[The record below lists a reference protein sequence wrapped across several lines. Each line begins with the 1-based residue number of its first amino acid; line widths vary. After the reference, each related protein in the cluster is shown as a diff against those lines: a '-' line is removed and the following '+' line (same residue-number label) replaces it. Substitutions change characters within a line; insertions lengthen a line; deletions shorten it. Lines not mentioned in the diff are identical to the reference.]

1 MQRLLSACVRSE
13 VLVGLLAEPERL
25 RVFAALVL
33 GDTMPDQI
41 QESTGLDH
49 RAISTALRKLQSGG
63 LVRRCDGGYQ
73 PVVDAFK
80 QAAREAAPPA
90 EEYGYTDD
98 RVEAVVRAFV
108 KGGKLT
114 GVPAQ
119 ATRRRMLLEHVVRSF
134 EPGRE
139 YPEREVNSVLRAW
152 TEGGGIDHV
161 SLRRYLVDEGLLSR
175 EDNTYRRCGGWV
187 DVLE

>member
-1 MQRLLSACVRSE
+1 MRRLRSAGVRPE
-13 VLVGLLAEPERL
+13 ALVGLLAEPARL

-33 GDTMPDQI
+33 GDTAPDQLHK
-41 QESTGLDH
+41 STGLGQ
-49 RAISTALRKLQSGG
+49 REISTALHRLEAGG
-63 LVRRCDGGYQ
+63 LVQRSGEGYL

-90 EEYGYTDD
+90 EQHGYADD

-108 KGGKLT
+108 RDGRLA

-119 ATRRRMLLEHVVRSF
+119 ASKRRLLLEHVAQSF
-134 EPGRE
+134 EPGRD
-139 YPEREVNSVLRAW
+139 YPEREVNAVLRAW

-175 EDNTYRRCGGWV
+175 DGNTYRRSGGWV